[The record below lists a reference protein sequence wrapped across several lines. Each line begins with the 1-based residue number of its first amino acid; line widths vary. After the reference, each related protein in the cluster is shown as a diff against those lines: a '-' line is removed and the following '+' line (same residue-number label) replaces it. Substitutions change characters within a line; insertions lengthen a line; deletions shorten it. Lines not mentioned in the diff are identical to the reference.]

1 MYTLKHHVKS
11 YSGLYIN
18 PLNIRNIISIYYR
31 ERLFCI
37 FDCDYKYSLK
47 LEYYKPHNES
57 NESLVLGTGGIGI
70 AFTNEYVETDTMT
83 VRYKTE
89 NEVKQEI
96 QEMIKL
102 HNYVKKYDNEQ
113 NIKLRNYVKKYDN
126 EQNIKLRNYTKKYTK
141 KYNNKQNIKLQKKT
155 IQNYKKNNTKMD
167 IKIEPFKVYQLTKL
181 D

>member
-1 MYTLKHHVKS
+1 MSGTILYTLKHHVKS

-113 NIKLRNYVKKYDN
+113 NIKLRNY
-126 EQNIKLRNYTKKYTK
+126 TKKYTK